1 MVRRPWFIALF
12 AFIFVGRHL
21 TPCWAD
27 DDFFESRIR
36 PILFEKCVSC
46 HGEKKQW
53 NSLRIDSPSHLLQGG
68 DSGPAVIPGKP
79 EESLLYRAVLR
90 RGDLQMPPEDPLK
103 PQEIDW
109 IRQWI
114 EEGAEWPKDFSGM
127 GRPQVDPKA
136 HWAFQPVRD
145 SAVPDIA
152 VPVAEQRTTQQPI
165 DAFIDRKRTEVGLT
179 ASPEADRRTLLRR
192 VTYDLTGLPPTDGEM
207 EEFVIA
213 AHPMA
218 YEECVDRLLSSPR
231 FGEHMARRWL
241 DVARFSDSKGY
252 VYAREERFFVQASSY
267 RQWVVDAFNRDLPY
281 DRFLLLQ
288 LAADQ
293 VDPTHIAAMG
303 LMTMGR
309 RFLGVT
315 HDIIDDR
322 IDVVGRG
329 TMGLTIGCARCH
341 DHKYDPIPTSDYYS
355 LYGVFLNSKEQQVP
369 LDARLQSS
377 DSDSAFEIEYRK
389 RKTALQEQLQ
399 AKRDIAASRLRERL
413 ADYLFAQSELSKHP
427 QEGFDVVLTASDLIP
442 MSVRRWER
450 YLNTIDP
457 QTDPL
462 FSAWFAFSKLSKES
476 FAKEATFVWEQ
487 WNQEKRWN
495 GAIAHQFDQPPTSLR
510 DVADRYGRAFHQAY
524 DRWQKSKGSEQTLID
539 SDLQPLIEFLTATWS
554 PCVVP
559 DEEMVNIEFFFDSD
573 TCVALWKLQGEVD
586 RWVLQAEPR
595 PAVAVG
601 LFDREHLLK
610 SRVFRRGNPA
620 TPTDEVTRHFLTM
633 LTDGSVTPF
642 RQGSGRKELAE
653 SIIAPENPLTSRV
666 WANRLWMYHFGEGLV
681 TTPSDFGIR
690 ALAPSHPELLDHL
703 AVQLMHHGWSTKQ
716 LVRSMV
722 LSSTY
727 RQASNDL
734 VPAQAIVAQEKD
746 PNNRWLWRM
755 NPKRLSFEQL
765 RDSMLAQGNRLR
777 LSSTSKPSEL
787 LSLATREQPRT
798 LYCQVDRQFLPSVLR
813 VFDFANPDLHI
824 PKRLETIIPQQA
836 LFFLN
841 HPFVAVQ
848 AKGIV
853 QEIERTSDFPSDE
866 QFIQN
871 LFRLLLQRSPSP
883 QEKESAAIFLKARQS
898 EEIPKARPETLNWK
912 YGYAAITEPL
922 SGPLKFK
929 ELPYFSGTAWQGS
942 ANYPDAKLG
951 WVQWTATGGHPGN
964 DKNHACVRRWIAPEA
979 MDVAIESIVKHEP
992 EVGDGIACRILDSKG
1007 TELSQTL
1014 VFHQKIAL
1022 NVERVHVEKGEHL
1035 DFVVDIHQNLNS
1047 DQFLWSPRILEL
1059 SIKSNSTT
1067 TRQWDAK
1074 LDFAGPPQT
1083 HLEPREQLAQVLLAS
1098 NEWMFID

>member
-12 AFIFVGRHL
+12 ALILMCGHL
-21 TPCWAD
+21 TVCWAD
-27 DDFFESRIR
+27 DDFFETRIR
-36 PILFEKCVSC
+36 PILFEKCISC

-53 NSLRIDSPSHLLQGG
+53 NSLRLDGPSYLLEGG

-90 RGDLQMPPEDPLK
+90 QGDLQMPPEDPLK
-103 PQEIDW
+103 PHEIDW
-109 IRQWI
+109 LRQWI
-114 EEGAEWPKDFSGM
+114 EGGAAWPKNFSGM
-127 GRPQVDPKA
+127 GRSQVDPKE
-136 HWAFQPVRD
+136 HWAFQPIRD
-145 SAVPDIA
+145 SVVPDVA
-152 VPVAEQRTTQQPI
+152 NTDAEQRTTQDPI
-165 DAFIDRKRTEVGLT
+165 DAFIHRKRIEVGLE

-192 VTYDLTGLPPTDGEM
+192 VTYDLTGLPPTESEM
-207 EEFVIA
+207 EEFVHA
-213 AHPMA
+213 THPMA
-218 YEECVDRLLSSPR
+218 YEECVERLLSSPR

-293 VDPTHIAAMG
+293 VDPTQIAAMG

-355 LYGVFLNSKEQQVP
+355 LYGVFLNSMEKQVP
-369 LDARLQSS
+369 LDPRLQPSHS
-377 DSDSAFEIEYRK
+377 ESAFEVEYRK
-389 RKTALQEQLQ
+389 RKKTLQEQLQ
-399 AKRDIAASRLRERL
+399 TKRDIAASRLRERL

-450 YLNTIDP
+450 YLNSIDS

-462 FSAWFAFSKLSKES
+462 FSAWFAFAKLPKES
-476 FAKEATFVWEQ
+476 FAKDAIPLWEQ

-495 GAIAHQFDQPPTSLR
+495 GAIARQFDQPPTSLR

-524 DRWQKSKGSEQTLID
+524 ELWQKSKNSELAPID
-539 SDLQPLIEFLTATWS
+539 SDQQPLIEFLTATWS

-633 LTDGSVTPF
+633 LTDGSPTPF
-642 RQGSGRKELAE
+642 RQGSGRMELA
-653 SIIAPENPLTSRV
+653 SAIIAPENPLTSRV
-666 WANRLWMYHFGEGLV
+666 WANRLWMYLFGEGLV

-690 ALAPSHPELLDHL
+690 ALAPSHPELLDRL
-703 AVQLMHHGWSTKQ
+703 AVQLMRHGWSTKQ

-734 VPAQAIVAQEKD
+734 VPAKAIVAQEKD

-755 NPKRLSFEQL
+755 NPKRLTFEQL
-765 RDSMLAQGNRLR
+765 RDSMLVQGSRLR
-777 LSSTSKPSEL
+777 LASTSKPADL
-787 LSLATREQPRT
+787 LSLALREQPRT
-798 LYCQVDRQFLPSVLR
+798 LYCQVDRQFLPTVLR

-824 PKRLETIIPQQA
+824 PSVWKRLS
-836 LFFLN
+836 LN
-841 HPFVAVQ
+841 
-848 AKGIV
+848 K
-853 QEIERTSDFPSDE
+853 RCSS
-866 QFIQN
+866 
-871 LFRLLLQRSPSP
+871 
-883 QEKESAAIFLKARQS
+883 
-898 EEIPKARPETLNWK
+898 
-912 YGYAAITEPL
+912 
-922 SGPLKFK
+922 
-929 ELPYFSGTAWQGS
+929 
-942 ANYPDAKLG
+942 
-951 WVQWTATGGHPGN
+951 
-964 DKNHACVRRWIAPEA
+964 
-979 MDVAIESIVKHEP
+979 
-992 EVGDGIACRILDSKG
+992 
-1007 TELSQTL
+1007 
-1014 VFHQKIAL
+1014 
-1022 NVERVHVEKGEHL
+1022 
-1035 DFVVDIHQNLNS
+1035 
-1047 DQFLWSPRILEL
+1047 
-1059 SIKSNSTT
+1059 
-1067 TRQWDAK
+1067 
-1074 LDFAGPPQT
+1074 
-1083 HLEPREQLAQVLLAS
+1083 
-1098 NEWMFID
+1098 